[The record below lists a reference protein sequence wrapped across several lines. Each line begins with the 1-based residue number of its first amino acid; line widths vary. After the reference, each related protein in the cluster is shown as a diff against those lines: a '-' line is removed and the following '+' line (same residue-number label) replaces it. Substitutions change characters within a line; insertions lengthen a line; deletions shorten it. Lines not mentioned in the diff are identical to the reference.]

1 MRLRSVIL
9 LLFILA
15 LIGSAVYVGVF
26 KREWWMPYFTK
37 IRQEAQGYKPAKTAD
52 EARDK
57 FRAAIK
63 DRDYESA
70 ALYCTSDYADQLR
83 RAAPAAAALGKA
95 IDNLE
100 NQMDVNSVK
109 SDKCRVVLGLL
120 EPFPREIKMSNL
132 EKRGDDKAVVT
143 IEEDFGALH
152 PVDFNAERWNVD
164 LSVFRALAGGPAGN
178 LSMGR
183 PVLVDMVREGQ
194 GEAAAW
200 KLNIPVG
207 TEDRNRVNEL
217 KDKYQNY
224 VKALEKLQ
232 VEVRTDA
239 VTKSDLEHRLR
250 SELEDAK

>member
-9 LLFILA
+9 LLIILG
-15 LIGSAVYVGVF
+15 LLGSAVYVGVY
-26 KREWWMPYFTK
+26 KSEWWTPYFESTRLK
-37 IRQEAQGYKPAKTAD
+37 LLGYNPAKSPD
-52 EARDK
+52 EAMDK
-57 FRAAIK
+57 FRKAIK
-63 DRDYESA
+63 ERDYKA
-70 ALYCTSDYADQLR
+70 AAVYCSGDYAEQLR

-95 IDNLE
+95 IDKLE
-100 NQMDVNSVK
+100 GQMEVEGVK

-132 EKRGDDKAVVT
+132 EKKGDDKAVVT
-143 IEEDFGALH
+143 IEEDFGGLH

-178 LSMGR
+178 LSIGQ
-183 PVLVDMVREGQ
+183 PVQVGLLREGQ
-194 GEAAAW
+194 GDAQAW
-200 KLNIPVG
+200 KLNIPVT

-239 VTKSDLEHRLR
+239 VTKGDLERRLR
-250 SELEDAK
+250 TELEEAK